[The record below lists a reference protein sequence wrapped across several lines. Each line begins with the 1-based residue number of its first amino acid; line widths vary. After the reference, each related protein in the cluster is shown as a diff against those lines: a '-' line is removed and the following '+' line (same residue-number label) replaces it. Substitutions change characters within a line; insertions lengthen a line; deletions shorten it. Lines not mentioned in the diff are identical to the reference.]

1 MDTSR
6 GEIILIWDWNI
17 EALEVN
23 KCMVTK
29 GLANKIYNIH
39 GYLDAPITYQ
49 LSKDCPVD
57 DIYCSD
63 HLAANQGVSYHLED

>member
-1 MDTSR
+1 MMKNKNETRTQLWIDLNTEISKWIHQ
-6 GEIILIWDWNI
+6 GGQIILIWDWNI

-49 LSKDCPVD
+49 
-57 DIYCSD
+57 
-63 HLAANQGVSYHLED
+63 